1 MKILSMTATF
11 GKLSHQTLTFKPG
24 LNVIHAPNEWGKS
37 TWCAFLVAM
46 LYGIDTRERTTQA
59 ALADKER
66 YTPWS
71 GEPMSGRI
79 ELLWNDRHITIERTT
94 KGRRIFGVFQAYE
107 TQSGLPVPELTADNC
122 GQMLLGVEKNVFTR
136 AGFIRLTDLPV
147 TQDEALR
154 RRLNALVT
162 TGDES
167 GTGDKLAQTL
177 KDLKNRCRHNKTG
190 LLPQAEAQRATF
202 RQKLEQLRTLQ
213 DQTVQLTN
221 RSAALEDQI
230 RALENHR
237 DALAYEAALADI
249 RRVAQ
254 AKEAAKAAEEK
265 AAALEERCRPLP
277 TSAEA
282 KSTLEQLAQ
291 LQESLNELRDRPMP
305 QLPDPPAQ
313 KAPFHGLDVQQA
325 QAMLQADLYQYAGL
339 KNKKQYLPYI
349 LIALAGFILTCVL
362 LLAVP
367 QAQGYA
373 YLPLILGGLALIIK
387 RIPHITDRQQCI
399 ALEAKYGSTN
409 TALWQAMAQSH
420 MDTLQ
425 THADAM
431 AAYDAQRN
439 DYQDRQ
445 AQLQQQM
452 LDLTQG
458 APVTA
463 ARQYWEQVQAS
474 HRELDAARSAHQQA
488 LDHAIMMESMLRQA
502 TPPRFP
508 DEMTLSSAET
518 DRALTDAAAQ
528 RVHLQSLLGQAQGQT
543 ALIGSEEQLQQELDA
558 VECRIEKLED
568 IHDALS
574 IAMQTLEAAK
584 NELQRRFA
592 PRLSQRAQELF
603 SRLTGGRY
611 DRLQLTR
618 DLNVNAG
625 AQGENALQS
634 ALWRSEGTV
643 DQLYLALRL
652 AVAEEL
658 TPDAPLVLDDALVRF
673 DDERLR
679 NAMTILSEAA
689 ENKQVLLFTCQ
700 NRETQYLSN

>member
-11 GKLSHQTLTFKPG
+11 GKLSHQTLTFEPG

-71 GEPMSGRI
+71 GEPMSGRM

-107 TQSGLPVPELTADNC
+107 TESGLPVAELTADNC
-122 GQMLLGVEKNVFTR
+122 GQVLLGVEKNVFTR

-190 LLPQAEAQRATF
+190 LLPQAEAQRATLL
-202 RQKLEQLRTLQ
+202 QKLEQLRTLQ
-213 DQTVQLTN
+213 EQTAQLTH
-221 RSAALEDQI
+221 RTAALDGQI

-237 DALAYEAALADI
+237 DALAYEAAQEDM

-254 AKEAAKAAEEK
+254 AMDVAKAAEEK
-265 AAALEERCRPLP
+265 ASALEERCRPLP
-277 TSAEA
+277 TAAEA
-282 KSTLEQLAQ
+282 TSALEQLTQ
-291 LQESLNELRDRPMP
+291 LQEDLNGLRDRPMP

-313 KAPFHGLDVQQA
+313 KAPFHGLDAQQT

-339 KNKKQYLPYI
+339 NNKKQYLPYI
-349 LIALAGFILTCVL
+349 LIALAGLILTCVL
-362 LLAVP
+362 VLAVP
-367 QAQGYA
+367 QAQSYA

-387 RIPHITDRQQCI
+387 RIPHITDRQQRI
-399 ALEAKYGSTN
+399 ALEAKYGSSN
-409 TALWQAMAQSH
+409 TALWQTIAQSH
-420 MDTLQ
+420 IDALR
-425 THADAM
+425 THTDAM
-431 AAYDAQRN
+431 AAYEARRN
-439 DYQDRQ
+439 AYQDRQ
-445 AQLQQQM
+445 TQLQQQM

-474 HRELDAARSAHQQA
+474 HRELRAARTACQQTT
-488 LDHAIMMESMLRQA
+488 DHAKMMQSMLRQA
-502 TPPRFP
+502 TPPQFP
-508 DEMTLSSAET
+508 DEMTLSAAET
-518 DRALTDAAAQ
+518 HRALADAAAQ
-528 RVHLQSLLGQAQGQT
+528 RVHLQSLLGQAQGKIT
-543 ALIGSEEQLQQELDA
+543 LIGSEEQLQQELGA
-558 VECRIEKLED
+558 VEGRMEKLEA

-574 IAMQTLEAAK
+574 MAMQTLEVAK

-592 PRLSQRAQELF
+592 PRLSQRAQMLF
-603 SRLTGGRY
+603 SRLTDGRY
-611 DRLQLTR
+611 DRLQLTQ

-673 DDERLR
+673 DDERLG

-689 ENKQVLLFTCQ
+689 ANKQVLLFTCQ
-700 NRETQYLSN
+700 SRENQYLSN